1 MTLTIFSALYILC
14 VCALFYLI
22 QSRFRVGF
30 LALSAI
36 CYVFLLSVPA
46 GLTVTAVTLFAWGFG
61 LLIGIPR
68 LRSIFSTLGV
78 ALCVAFLLLMKSYAR
93 FPFLQDET
101 SPLHRFILPIGF
113 SFYIFQVIS
122 YFVDL
127 HRGTLTPEKDP
138 LKMLLYLA
146 WFPKFISGPIE
157 RKADFDKQLENVRTL
172 RFYEPGR
179 WSRVFQYVL
188 IGVFYKV
195 VIADRLGI
203 YVDRIWESYTEM
215 GSISL
220 LFGALLYSFQIYCDF
235 AGYSYAAIGF
245 SLLFGIRLTD
255 NFLLPYQSKN
265 ISEFWRRWHYSL
277 SSWLRDYLY
286 IPLGGNRKGTARK
299 VINTLI
305 VFFICGLWHGE
316 SLNFVAWGMLHGF
329 FSAADVLLSD
339 ASGWHGKLRSGLPG
353 QILTFLAVTFAWI
366 FFRADA
372 LKVAIDYILHMLSAG
387 ISPGGIGADFRVLF
401 PAHITDLVIMCCS
414 ILLLMIVEYLAELE
428 KKSVPALIIGK
439 PYYVQ
444 YAVDFLLITG
454 IMILGIY
461 GPAHDTARMIY
472 MQF

>member
-14 VCALFYLI
+14 VCAIFYLI
-22 QSRFRVGF
+22 QSRFRIGF

-46 GLTVTAVTLFAWGFG
+46 GVTVTAVTLFAWGIG

-68 LRSIFSTLGV
+68 LRSFFTAFGV
-78 ALCVAFLLLMKSYAR
+78 LSCVAFLLLMKSYAR

-101 SPLHRFILPIGF
+101 SVLHRYILPIGF

-122 YFVDL
+122 YFADL
-127 HRGTLTPEKDP
+127 YRGKLIPEKNP
-138 LKMLLYLA
+138 LYMLLYLA

-157 RKADFDKQLENVRTL
+157 RKADFDSQLENVKTL
-172 RFYEPGR
+172 RFYDPGR

-203 YVDRIWESYTEM
+203 YVDRIWESYGEM
-215 GSISL
+215 GSAAL
-220 LFGALLYSFQIYCDF
+220 AFGALLYSFQIYCDF

-265 ISEFWRRWHYSL
+265 ISEFWRRWHHSL
-277 SSWLRDYLY
+277 SSWLRDYIY
-286 IPLGGNRKGTARK
+286 IPLGGNRKGTVRK
-299 VINTLI
+299 LLNTLA
-305 VFFICGLWHGE
+305 VFLICGLWHGE
-316 SLNFVAWGMLHGF
+316 SLKFVAWGLLHGL
-329 FSAADVLLSD
+329 FSGVDVLL
-339 ASGWHGKLRSGLPG
+339 AGAEGWRAKLRSGLSG

-366 FFRADA
+366 FFRADS
-372 LKVAIDYILHMLSAG
+372 LKVAGSYILRMLSAG
-387 ISPGGIGADFRVLF
+387 ISPGGIGADFHALF
-401 PAHITDLVIMCCS
+401 PQHITDLMILTVS
-414 ILLLMIVEYLAELE
+414 ILLLMMVEYLAERE
-428 KKSVPALIIGK
+428 NKSVPALIIGK

-444 YAVDFLLITG
+444 YAADFLLITG